1 MDAWLRHDVVPQRD
15 DLRRA
20 LPDAMI
26 RTGR

>member
-1 MDAWLRHDVVPQRD
+1 MGAWLRYDVVPQRD

-20 LPDAMI
+20 PLDAMI